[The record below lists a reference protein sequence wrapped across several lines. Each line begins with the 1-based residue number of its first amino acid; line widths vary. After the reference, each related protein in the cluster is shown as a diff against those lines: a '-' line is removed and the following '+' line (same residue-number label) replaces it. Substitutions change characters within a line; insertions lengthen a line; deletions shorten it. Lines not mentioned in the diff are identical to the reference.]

1 MFQRSKQ
8 VAAFTLMECL
18 VSLLLIAGAV
28 QVYQAMTQLLVVD
41 MRHVKQQEAEDWI
54 LFGQQLSLELS
65 ETEFDRLVDNRLYVR
80 KGNQELA
87 FGQSKADDFRK
98 TNADGR
104 GYQPMLF
111 GLSKTSITGD
121 AKRIQI
127 RLTFKNGL
135 ERTFIYAFENPT

>member
-8 VAAFTLMECL
+8 LAAFTLMECL
-18 VSLLLIAGAV
+18 VALLLIAGAV
-28 QVYQAMTQLLVVD
+28 QVYQAMTQLLVADV
-41 MRHVKQQEAEDWI
+41 RQIRKQETEDWL

-65 ETEFDRLVDNRLYVR
+65 ETTFERLSDNKLYVR

-104 GYQPMLF
+104 GYQPMVF
-111 GLSKTSITGD
+111 GLSKTTITGD
-121 AKRIQI
+121 ARRVQI
-127 RLTFKNGL
+127 KLTFKNGL
-135 ERTFIYAFENPT
+135 ERTFIYAFKNAT